1 MEDSRRNATIEDIN
15 RLHERI
21 DCGFQQLEDKLT
33 SELHRHE
40 EAIFGNGQPGL
51 KQKVA
56 ALETAKRD
64 HDAILE
70 EFRSAAKAG
79 FSKLWTLAAGVALAA
94 ASAWFGHV
102 WK

>member
-1 MEDSRRNATIEDIN
+1 M
-15 RLHERI
+15 
-21 DCGFQQLEDKLT
+21 
-33 SELHRHE
+33 
-40 EAIFGNGQPGL
+40 
-51 KQKVA
+51 
-56 ALETAKRD
+56 ETAKRD

-94 ASAWFGHV
+94 ASTWFGHV